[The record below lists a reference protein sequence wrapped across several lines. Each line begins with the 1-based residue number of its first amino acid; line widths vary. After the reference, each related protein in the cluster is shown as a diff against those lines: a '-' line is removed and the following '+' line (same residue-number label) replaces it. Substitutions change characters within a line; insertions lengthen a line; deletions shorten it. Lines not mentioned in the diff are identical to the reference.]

1 MTYNKADD
9 STSKLENCKP
19 YSVTL
24 LPNKL
29 VVEACDARDETNRF
43 PASDDSATDQ
53 LIRVVDPA
61 TGNAWGFVV
70 VDDTRRGP
78 GLGGIRMAPD
88 VTLGEVR
95 RLARAM
101 TLKNSAANLPF
112 GGGKAGIVCDPV
124 EMALNPGKKRDLIGL
139 FAEALFDID
148 QYIPAPDMGTN
159 EIDIQQI
166 YEYFSERLGTRQHM
180 RGGASRPPDKGGIP
194 IDEWGLT
201 AHSLFAA
208 IRTVE
213 ELESDFNVPDA
224 QVVIQGYGN
233 VGSVTAFKLSDVG
246 AVITGASDIHGAL
259 WHSQGLNVE
268 ELNSVRSKPGGIS
281 NYSGKVEKRFGPDQ
295 IDWLLEAP
303 CDILI
308 PAARPDAITARNA
321 DRIQCRKIFQGANA
335 PSNKMTEYYLQ
346 NRRGIISYSDF
357 IVNVGG
363 VMGCAVELKM
373 TMDTSYREQVLSQG
387 EDGKTYV
394 DGLIYNT
401 VSSNIRTLMGRLC
414 DSKKSDRIFREEA
427 QQLAQ
432 ERLDH
437 PEEIWL

>member
-1 MTYNKADD
+1 VIQLPK
-9 STSKLENCKP
+9 KL
-19 YSVTL
+19 TL
-24 LPNKL
+24 ETC
-29 VVEACDARDETNRF
+29 EAKDETNRF
-43 PASDDSATDQ
+43 QSSDDSTAEQ

-61 TGNAWGFVV
+61 TGNVWGFVV
-70 VDDTRRGP
+70 VDDTQRGP
-78 GLGGIRMAPD
+78 GLGGIRMASD

-124 EMALNPGKKRDLIGL
+124 LMAKNPGMKRDLIGV
-139 FAEALFDID
+139 FAEALFSVD

-159 EIDIQQI
+159 ETDIQQI
-166 YEYFSERLGTRQHM
+166 YEHYSERLGTPQHM

-213 ELESDFNVPDA
+213 ELEPDFNVQGA

-233 VGSVTAFKLSDVG
+233 VGSVTASKLSKVG

-259 WHSQGLNVE
+259 WHPLGLNVE
-268 ELNSVRSKPGGIS
+268 ELNSIRCNPGGIS
-281 NYSGKVEKRFGPDQ
+281 NYSGKVEKKFGPDQ

-321 DRIQCRKIFQGANA
+321 DRIKCRKIFQGANA

-346 NRRGIISYSDF
+346 NRRGIVSYSDF
-357 IVNVGG
+357 IVNGGG

-373 TMDTSYREQVLSQG
+373 TMDQSYREQVLSQG
-387 EDGKTYV
+387 ENGKNFM
-394 DGLIYNT
+394 DQLIYKT
-401 VSSNIRTLMGRLC
+401 VSSNMRTLMSRLS
-414 DSKKSDRIFREEA
+414 DQKDGDRIFREEA
-427 QQLAQ
+427 QALAQ
-432 ERLDH
+432 ERLEH
-437 PEEIWL
+437 PQEIWL

>member
-1 MTYNKADD
+1 M
-9 STSKLENCKP
+9 
-19 YSVTL
+19 
-24 LPNKL
+24 
-29 VVEACDARDETNRF
+29 
-43 PASDDSATDQ
+43 ATD
-53 LIRVVDPA
+53 I
-61 TGNAWGFVV
+61 
-70 VDDTRRGP
+70 
-78 GLGGIRMAPD
+78 
-88 VTLGEVR
+88 TLGEVH

-124 EMALNPGKKRDLIGL
+124 KMAQNPGVKRDLIGL
-139 FAEALFDID
+139 FAEALFTVD

-159 EIDIQQI
+159 ETDIQQI
-166 YEYFSERLGTRQHM
+166 YEYFSERLGTHQHM
-180 RGGASRPPDKGGIP
+180 RGGASRPPAKGGIP

-208 IRTVE
+208 IQTVE
-213 ELESDFNVPDA
+213 ELESDFKVKGT

-233 VGSVTAFKLSDVG
+233 VGSVTASKLSDIG
-246 AVITGASDIHGAL
+246 AVITGVSDIHGAL
-259 WHSQGLNVE
+259 WHPQGLNVTA
-268 ELNSVRSKPGGIS
+268 LNSVRRQPGGIS
-281 NYSGKVEKRFGPDQ
+281 NYGGNVEKRFGPDQ

-321 DRIQCRKIFQGANA
+321 DRVQCRKIFQGANA

-346 NRRGIISYSDF
+346 NRLGIVSYTDF

-373 TMDTSYREQVLSQG
+373 TMDGSYREQVLSLG
-387 EDGKTYV
+387 DNGKNYT
-394 DGLIYNT
+394 DRLIYNT
-401 VSSNIRTLMGRLC
+401 VSSNIRTLMGRLRG
-414 DSKKSDRIFREEA
+414 SKDGDRIFREEA

-437 PEEIWL
+437 PEDIWL

>member
-1 MTYNKADD
+1 MTPLPK
-9 STSKLENCKP
+9 KLALEP
-19 YSVTL
+19 
-24 LPNKL
+24 
-29 VVEACDARDETNRF
+29 CDARDETNRF
-43 PASDDSATDQ
+43 PASDDRAAEQ

-61 TGNAWGFVV
+61 TGTLWGFVV

-124 EMALNPGKKRDLIGL
+124 MMAMNPGMKRDLIGIY
-139 FAEALFDID
+139 AEALFAIED
-148 QYIPAPDMGTN
+148 YIPAPDMGTD
-159 EIDIQQI
+159 ETDIQQI
-166 YEYFSERLGTRQHM
+166 YEYFSNRLGTCQHL

-208 IRTVE
+208 VRTVE
-213 ELESDFNVPDA
+213 ELEPEFKLKGA
-224 QVVIQGYGN
+224 RVVIQGYGN
-233 VGSVTAFKLSDVG
+233 VGSVTASKLSDVG

-259 WHSQGLNVE
+259 WHSRGLDVE
-268 ELNSVRSKPGGIS
+268 ALNSVRRQPGGLS

-303 CDILI
+303 CDILV

-321 DRIQCRKIFQGANA
+321 DRIQCRKIFQGANT

-346 NRRGIISYSDF
+346 NRRSIVSYSDF

-373 TMDTSYREQVLSQG
+373 TMDGSYRERVLAQG
-387 EDGKTYV
+387 KDGKTYT
-394 DGLIYNT
+394 DQLIYNT
-401 VSSNIRTLMGRLC
+401 VSSNIRTLMDRLC
-414 DSKKSDRIFREEA
+414 DSKDSDRIFREEA
-427 QQLAQ
+427 QQLAE
-432 ERLDH
+432 ERLEQPGD
-437 PEEIWL
+437 IWL

>member
-1 MTYNKADD
+1 VTRLPK
-9 STSKLENCKP
+9 KLILEP
-19 YSVTL
+19 
-24 LPNKL
+24 
-29 VVEACDARDETNRF
+29 CDTKDETNRF
-43 PASDDSATDQ
+43 PSSDDGTAEQ
-53 LIRVVDPA
+53 LIRVIDPA
-61 TGNAWGFVV
+61 SGNVWGFVV

-78 GLGGIRMAPD
+78 GLGGIRMASD

-124 EMALNPGKKRDLIGL
+124 IMAQNPGMKRDLIGV
-139 FAEALFDID
+139 FAEALFSVD

-159 EIDIQQI
+159 ETDIQQI
-166 YEYFSERLGTRQHM
+166 YEHFSERLGTPQHM

-201 AHSLFAA
+201 AHSLFSA

-213 ELESDFNVPDA
+213 ELESDFNVPGA

-233 VGSVTAFKLSDVG
+233 VGSVTASKLSNVG
-246 AVITGASDIHGAL
+246 ALITGASDIHGAL
-259 WHSQGLNVE
+259 WHPQGLNVE
-268 ELNSVRSKPGGIS
+268 ALNSIRCKPGGIS

-321 DRIQCRKIFQGANA
+321 DRIKCRKIFQGANA

-346 NRRGIISYSDF
+346 KRRGIVSYSDF

-373 TMDTSYREQVLSQG
+373 TMDQSYREQVLSQG
-387 EDGKTYV
+387 ENGKNYT
-394 DGLIYNT
+394 DRLIYKT
-401 VSSNIRTLMGRLC
+401 VSSNMRTLMSRLS
-414 DSKKSDRIFREEA
+414 DQRNSDRIFREEA
-427 QQLAQ
+427 QALAQ
-432 ERLDH
+432 ERLEH
-437 PEEIWL
+437 PEDIWL

>member
-1 MTYNKADD
+1 MIQLPK
-9 STSKLENCKP
+9 KL
-19 YSVTL
+19 TL
-24 LPNKL
+24 
-29 VVEACDARDETNRF
+29 ETCDAKDETNRF
-43 PASDDSATDQ
+43 QSSDDSTAEQ
-53 LIRVVDPA
+53 LIRIVDPSK
-61 TGNAWGFVV
+61 GNVWGFVV

-78 GLGGIRMAPD
+78 GLGGIRMASD
-88 VTLGEVR
+88 VSLGEVC

-112 GGGKAGIVCDPV
+112 GGGKAAIVCDPV
-124 EMALNPGKKRDLIGL
+124 IMALNTGMKRDLIGV
-139 FAEALFDID
+139 FAEALFSVD

-159 EIDIQQI
+159 ETDIQQI
-166 YEYFSERLGTRQHM
+166 YEHYSERLGTPQHM

-213 ELESDFNVPDA
+213 ELEPDFNVQGA

-233 VGSVTAFKLSDVG
+233 VGSVTASKLSKVG

-259 WHSQGLNVE
+259 WHPLGLNVE
-268 ELNSVRSKPGGIS
+268 ELNSIRCKPGGIS

-346 NRRGIISYSDF
+346 NRRGIVSYSDY

-373 TMDTSYREQVLSQG
+373 TMDQTYREQVHSQG
-387 EDGKTYV
+387 ENGKNYT
-394 DGLIYNT
+394 DRLIYKT
-401 VSSNIRTLMGRLC
+401 VSSNMRTLMSRLS
-414 DSKKSDRIFREEA
+414 DQRDGDRIFREEA
-427 QQLAQ
+427 QALAQ
-432 ERLDH
+432 ERLEH
-437 PEEIWL
+437 PEDIWL

>member
-1 MTYNKADD
+1 MDSPVNRIPKKLTLESCSPKDD
-9 STSKLENCKP
+9 T
-19 YSVTL
+19 
-24 LPNKL
+24 
-29 VVEACDARDETNRF
+29 ARF
-43 PASDDSATDQ
+43 PADNDGTAEQ

-61 TGNAWGFVV
+61 TGSLWGFVV
-70 VDDTRRGP
+70 VDDTQRGP
-78 GLGGIRMAPD
+78 GLGGIRMASD

-124 EMALNPGKKRDLIGL
+124 EMAHNPGMKRDLIGL
-139 FAEALFDID
+139 FAEVLFSVEN
-148 QYIPAPDMGTN
+148 YIPAPDMGTD
-159 EIDIQQI
+159 ETDIQQI
-166 YEYFSERLGTRQHM
+166 YEYFSERLGTPHHM
-180 RGGASRPPDKGGIP
+180 RGGASRPHDKGGIP

-213 ELESDFNVPDA
+213 ELESEFQLKGA

-233 VGSVTAFKLSDVG
+233 VGSVTASKLSDVG

-259 WHSQGLNVE
+259 WHPNGLNVE
-268 ELNSVRSKPGGIS
+268 QLNSVRRQPGGIS
-281 NYSGKVEKRFGPDQ
+281 NYSGKVEKRFDPDQ

-335 PSNKMTEYYLQ
+335 PSNKMTEYYLH
-346 NRRGIISYSDF
+346 NRRGIVSYSDF

-373 TMDTSYREQVLSQG
+373 TMDGSYREQVLSQG

-394 DGLIYNT
+394 DRLIFNT
-401 VSSNIRTLMGRLC
+401 VSNNIRTLMGRLRNP
-414 DSKKSDRIFREEA
+414 KGSDRIFREEA
-427 QQLAQ
+427 QTLAQ

-437 PEEIWL
+437 PDDIWL